1 MDSEKIMKLFDTCWF
16 EMEILKKQ
24 SSLSTCSK
32 VEANRD
38 RRNEEKPLKAE
49 FLQIPT
55 PFTFELVLNYNRADI
70 QISFRSRDHGM
81 AILLTVQEI

>member
-1 MDSEKIMKLFDTCWF
+1 MDSEKLMKLSDTCWF

-38 RRNEEKPLKAE
+38 HRNEEKPLKAE

-70 QISFRSRDHGM
+70 QISFRSRDHWM